1 MKGSLIYWE
10 KSKWKEKRLP
20 VKHNGKILSMAFSRN
35 RNCLVYS
42 VKNKMYVQRLNP
54 KNTPVVLYEL
64 KDDKFVRA
72 LTVIEDTGSGHSIL
86 VAGDD
91 RGNIFHYNLLTDIPE
106 KKNLKSDFK
115 SNGSAFHSIA
125 YNPARE
131 LLAMS
136 NSRGELFL
144 FPGVHCKSL
153 ISGTRIRAYP
163 VDKKHKGIVKALVF
177 SPGGRYLASG
187 GLDGLVMLW
196 DLKGKKADEIARQV
210 PLLTFHDDRKMKIL
224 ALVFDSKGE
233 YIIFNDKENLRICP
247 TGPDIFYEILCKR
260 IKKEK
265 RDFHRD
271 EWKLYVGDIKEEDI
285 NICPPGKE
293 K

>member
-1 MKGSLIYWE
+1 MKGNLIYWE
-10 KSKWKEKRLP
+10 KSKWKEKSLP
-20 VKHNGKILSMAFSRN
+20 GKHNAKILSMAFSKN
-35 RNCLVYS
+35 TNCLVYS
-42 VKNKMYVQRLNP
+42 VKNKIYVQRLNT
-54 KNTPVVLYEL
+54 KNTPEVLDEL
-64 KDDKFVRA
+64 KNDNFVRA
-72 LTVIEDTGSGHSIL
+72 LTVSEDTRSGHSIL

-91 RGNIFHYNLLTDIPE
+91 GGNIFHYNLLMGIPE
-106 KKNLKSDFK
+106 KKSLNSDFK

-125 YNPARE
+125 YNPAGK
-131 LLAMS
+131 LLALS

-210 PLLTFHDDRKMKIL
+210 PLLTFHDNRKMKIL
-224 ALVFDSKGE
+224 ALVFDPKGE

-247 TGPDIFYEILCKR
+247 TRPEVFYEKLCKR
-260 IKKEK
+260 KK
-265 RDFHRD
+265 RDFHRH
-271 EWKLYVGDIKEEDI
+271 EWKLYVGDIKKEDV